1 MSVPLQR
8 YRPSERAYRE
18 SPAAPEY
25 GHTDQVR
32 KVQDQGRIAWQGRNW
47 RVGKAFIGERVAVRA
62 SDTLDG
68 VHDVF
73 WSTWRI
79 ARIDLRS
86 LTVSSGRI
94 LD

>member
-1 MSVPLQR
+1 M
-8 YRPSERAYRE
+8 
-18 SPAAPEY
+18 
-25 GHTDQVR
+25 
-32 KVQDQGRIAWQGRNW
+32 AWQGRNW

-62 SDTLDG
+62 SDGPDG
-68 VHDVF
+68 IHDVF

-86 LTVSSGRI
+86 LSVCSGRI